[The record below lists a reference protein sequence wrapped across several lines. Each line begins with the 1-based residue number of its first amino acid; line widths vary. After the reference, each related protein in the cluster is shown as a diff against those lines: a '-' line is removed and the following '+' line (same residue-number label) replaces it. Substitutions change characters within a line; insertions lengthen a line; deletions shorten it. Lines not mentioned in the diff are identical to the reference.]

1 MGIRDEPAHEWRRL
15 LMMYP
20 FLLVT
25 HLLAAIAFIGTLFF
39 EVVIWHRA
47 REQLTDT
54 AQSTADQA
62 IAVRS
67 RKVLHGVVVLLY
79 GAGIALAWQHRGVLS
94 QPLASS
100 FGTLLSLKIVLA
112 LSIIGHY
119 LLLAYWLKSA
129 RLTVSRASWIRRSIL
144 GHMVLIVIL
153 AKAMFYWQG

>member
-1 MGIRDEPAHEWRRL
+1 
-15 LMMYP
+15 MYP
-20 FLLVT
+20 YLLVT

-39 EVVIWHRA
+39 EVVIWHSA
-47 REQLTDT
+47 RRQLSDT
-54 AQSTADQA
+54 SQAGAEQA

-79 GAGIALAWQHRGVLS
+79 GAGIGLAWQYRGALS

-119 LLLAYWLKSA
+119 LLLAYWLTHGRLSA
-129 RLTVSRASWIRRSIL
+129 TRATWIRRSIL
-144 GHMVLIVIL
+144 GHMVLIVVL
-153 AKAMFYWQG
+153 AKAMFYWQW

>member
-1 MGIRDEPAHEWRRL
+1 
-15 LMMYP
+15 MYP

-47 REQLTDT
+47 RQQLADT

-67 RKVLHGVVVLLY
+67 RKVLHGVVLLLY
-79 GAGIALAWQHRGVLS
+79 GAGVGLAWQYRGALS

-100 FGTLLSLKIVLA
+100 FGMLLSLKILPCCCTASTRV
-112 LSIIGHY
+112 SMP
-119 LLLAYWLKSA
+119 
-129 RLTVSRASWIRRSIL
+129 RLVKRVDGVPASSSTCS
-144 GHMVLIVIL
+144 
-153 AKAMFYWQG
+153 

>member
-1 MGIRDEPAHEWRRL
+1 
-15 LMMYP
+15 MYP

-47 REQLTDT
+47 RQQLTDAT
-54 AQSTADQA
+54 QADQA

-67 RKVLHGVVVLLY
+67 RKVLHGVVLLLY
-79 GAGIALAWQHRGVLS
+79 GAGIGLAWQYRGALS

-100 FGTLLSLKIVLA
+100 FGALLSLKILLA

-119 LLLAYWLKSA
+119 LLLAYWLTRA
-129 RLTVSRASWIRRSIL
+129 RLSTRRASWIRRSIL

-153 AKAMFYWQG
+153 AKAMFYWHG

>member
-1 MGIRDEPAHEWRRL
+1 
-15 LMMYP
+15 MYP

-39 EVVIWHRA
+39 EVLIWHQA
-47 REQLTDT
+47 RQQMVGP
-54 AQSTADQA
+54 ASMASADRA

-79 GAGIALAWQHRGVLS
+79 GAGIGMAWQYRSALS
-94 QPLASS
+94 HPLASS
-100 FGTLLSLKIVLA
+100 FGTLLSLKILLA

-119 LLLAYWLKSA
+119 LLLAFWLTKGRLSDA
-129 RLTVSRASWIRRSIL
+129 RATWIRRSIL

-153 AKAMFYWQG
+153 AKAMFYWHG

>member
-1 MGIRDEPAHEWRRL
+1 
-15 LMMYP
+15 MMYP
-20 FLLVT
+20 FLLIT

-47 REQLTDT
+47 RQPLAEV
-54 AQSTADQA
+54 ARATADQA

-67 RKVLHGVVVLLY
+67 RKVLHGVVLLLY

-100 FGTLLSLKIVLA
+100 FGTLLSLKIILA

-129 RLTVSRASWIRRSIL
+129 RLSTTRATWIRRSIL

-153 AKAMFYWQG
+153 AKAMFYWHG

>member
-1 MGIRDEPAHEWRRL
+1 
-15 LMMYP
+15 MYP

-47 REQLTDT
+47 REQLADT

-144 GHMVLIVIL
+144 GHMVMIVIL

>member
-1 MGIRDEPAHEWRRL
+1 
-15 LMMYP
+15 MMYP

>member
-1 MGIRDEPAHEWRRL
+1 
-15 LMMYP
+15 MYP

-47 REQLTDT
+47 RQQLADVS
-54 AQSTADQA
+54 QVTADQA

-67 RKVLHGVVVLLY
+67 RKVLHGVVLLLY
-79 GAGIALAWQHRGVLS
+79 GAGIGLAWQYRGALG

-100 FGTLLSLKIVLA
+100 FGLLLSLKILLA

-119 LLLAYWLKSA
+119 LLLAYWLTHA
-129 RLTVSRASWIRRSIL
+129 CLTTTRASWIRRSIL

-153 AKAMFYWQG
+153 AKAMFYWHG

>member
-1 MGIRDEPAHEWRRL
+1 
-15 LMMYP
+15 MYP

-25 HLLAAIAFIGTLFF
+25 HLLAATAFIGTLFF
-39 EVVIWHRA
+39 EVFIWHSA
-47 REQLTDT
+47 RLQLVSG

-79 GAGIALAWQHRGVLS
+79 GAGIGLAWQHRGVLS

-129 RLTVSRASWIRRSIL
+129 RLTSVRASWIRRSIL
-144 GHMVLIVIL
+144 GHMLLIVIL
-153 AKAMFYWQG
+153 AKAMFYWHG

>member
-1 MGIRDEPAHEWRRL
+1 
-15 LMMYP
+15 MYP

-25 HLLAAIAFIGTLFF
+25 HLLAATAFIGTLFF
-39 EVVIWHRA
+39 EVFIWHSA
-47 REQLTDT
+47 RLQLVSG

-67 RKVLHGVVVLLY
+67 RKVLHGVVLLLY
-79 GAGIALAWQHRGVLS
+79 GAGIGLAWQYRGVLS

-129 RLTVSRASWIRRSIL
+129 RLTSTRASWIRRSIL
-144 GHMVLIVIL
+144 GHMLLIVIL
-153 AKAMFYWQG
+153 AKAMFYWHG

>member
-1 MGIRDEPAHEWRRL
+1 
-15 LMMYP
+15 MYP
-20 FLLVT
+20 YLLVT

-39 EVVIWHRA
+39 EVVIWHNA
-47 REQLTDT
+47 RRQLSDT
-54 AQSTADQA
+54 SQAGAEQA

-79 GAGIALAWQHRGVLS
+79 GAGIGLAWQYRGALS

-119 LLLAYWLKSA
+119 LLLAYWLTHGRLSA
-129 RLTVSRASWIRRSIL
+129 ARATWIRRSIL
-144 GHMVLIVIL
+144 GHMVLIVVL

>member
-1 MGIRDEPAHEWRRL
+1 
-15 LMMYP
+15 MYP

-25 HLLAAIAFIGTLFF
+25 HLLAATAFIGTLFF
-39 EVVIWHRA
+39 EVFIWHSA
-47 REQLTDT
+47 RLQLVNG

-67 RKVLHGVVVLLY
+67 RKVLHGVVLLLY
-79 GAGIALAWQHRGVLS
+79 GAGIGLAWQHRGVLS

-129 RLTVSRASWIRRSIL
+129 RLTSTRASWIRRSIL
-144 GHMVLIVIL
+144 GHMLLIVIL
-153 AKAMFYWQG
+153 AKAMFYWHG

>member
-1 MGIRDEPAHEWRRL
+1 
-15 LMMYP
+15 MYP
-20 FLLVT
+20 YLLVT

-39 EVVIWHRA
+39 EVFIWHSA
-47 REQLTDT
+47 RLQLVSG

-67 RKVLHGVVVLLY
+67 RKVLHGVVLLLY
-79 GAGIALAWQHRGVLS
+79 GAGIGLAWQHRGVLS

-100 FGTLLSLKIVLA
+100 FGTLLSLKILLA

-129 RLTVSRASWIRRSIL
+129 RLTSTRASWIRRSIL
-144 GHMVLIVIL
+144 GHMLLIVIL
-153 AKAMFYWQG
+153 AKAMFYWHG